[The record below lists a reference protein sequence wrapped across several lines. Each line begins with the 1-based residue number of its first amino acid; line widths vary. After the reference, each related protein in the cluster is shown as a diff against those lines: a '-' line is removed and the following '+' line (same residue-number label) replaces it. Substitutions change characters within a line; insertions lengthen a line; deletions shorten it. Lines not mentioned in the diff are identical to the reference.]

1 MPVKIARFADHKP
14 YLLAGTH
21 PCNGIR
27 GMDREELQAIFD
39 KIQTGVVI
47 IDPESHAILDI
58 NPIAA
63 SLIGRGKDEI
73 VGRVCHQFICP
84 AERGRCPIT
93 DLGQVIDNSERVI
106 IAKDGTRIPIL
117 KTATHARVG
126 ERDVLIE
133 SFIDI
138 RDRKVA
144 EDRRCA
150 LIGYVSEIVM
160 RVREPLLIVQQNLAD
175 LAEKNSKGQENSDVV
190 RAGLLLE
197 AARIRQIAG
206 NLAEVERAIAEERG
220 DIPEVYRE
228 FLRGK

>member
-1 MPVKIARFADHKP
+1 
-14 YLLAGTH
+14 
-21 PCNGIR
+21 
-27 GMDREELQAIFD
+27 MDREELQAIFE

-47 IDPESHAILDI
+47 IDPKSHTILDI
-58 NPIAA
+58 NPIAV
-63 SLIGRGKDEI
+63 SLIGRTRDEI
-73 VGRVCHQFICP
+73 VGQVCHQFICP
-84 AERGRCPIT
+84 AERGKCPIT
-93 DLGQVIDNSERVI
+93 DLKQVIDNSERVI
-106 IAKDGTRIPIL
+106 ITRDGTRIPIL
-117 KTATHARVG
+117 KTVTLARAG

-175 LAEKNSKGQENSDVV
+175 LAEKTQKGQGNGDEV

-206 NLAEVERAIAEERG
+206 NLAEVERAIAEERE
-220 DIPEVYRE
+220 DIPAAYRK
-228 FLRGK
+228 FLKGQ

>member
-1 MPVKIARFADHKP
+1 
-14 YLLAGTH
+14 
-21 PCNGIR
+21 
-27 GMDREELQAIFD
+27 MDREELQAIFD

-47 IDPESHAILDI
+47 IDPKSHTILDI
-58 NPIAA
+58 NPIAV
-63 SLIGRGKDEI
+63 SLIGWNKDEI
-73 VGRVCHQFICP
+73 VGQVCHQFICP
-84 AERGRCPIT
+84 AERGKCPIT
-93 DLGQVIDNSERVI
+93 DLGQMIVNSERVI
-106 IAKDGTRIPIL
+106 IARDGTRIPIL
-117 KTATHARVG
+117 KTATCARVG

-175 LAEKNSKGQENSDVV
+175 LAEKTRKGEENDGEM
-190 RAGLLLE
+190 REGLFLE

-206 NLAEVERAIAEERG
+206 NLADVERAIAEERE
-220 DIPEVYRE
+220 DIPEAYRE
-228 FLRGK
+228 FLKGQ